1 MTALTG
7 GGLALAACNDSL
19 PAVPLPPDSAVA
31 DSAAS
36 DASPDGVVV
45 LPDSAGGDD
54 GGAVQDST
62 VALGSAADDAAEAEA
77 SPDADDSAIADA
89 SGDSSL
95 CAPMNFADCG
105 VFSDLTGD
113 AADRTIAFGNFQY
126 APKCAQVR
134 SGQSVTFAGDFV
146 VHPLV
151 QACGPEDILERRLPI
166 TASPGVDASFAFTLR
181 AVGVYGYYCLDHG
194 NPRGD
199 LMSGAIQVV
208 P

>member
-1 MTALTG
+1 MAFA
-7 GGLALAACNDSL
+7 GGLVLAACSDSL
-19 PAVPLPPDSAVA
+19 PVATLPA
-31 DSAAS
+31 DSAIS
-36 DASPDGVVV
+36 DASLDGLVVV
-45 LPDSAGGDD
+45 PESATSDD
-54 GGAVQDST
+54 GGAVHDST
-62 VALGSAADDAAEAEA
+62 VATDSAADDGAAADA
-77 SPDADDSAIADA
+77 SPDAEDASAISDA
-89 SGDSSL
+89 SSESSL
-95 CAPMNFADCG
+95 CAPTNFADCG
-105 VFSDLTGD
+105 IFADLTGD
-113 AADRTIAFGNFQY
+113 AADRTITFGNFQY

-199 LMSGAIQVV
+199 LMSGAIQVI